1 MKGYRMYNKVKMSSA
16 KLAKL
21 LEDNKIM
28 IMKVSFL
35 LLHKLWII
43 VSILAVCIIINI
55 ELLSDTYRFAVDSK
69 ATEINSILLTLSYSF
84 LASSLF
90 YVLNVWMPDY
100 YSRKITKEL
109 MSKLKQ
115 SIKNNLSDV
124 VRKVNPLDMNDFKE
138 EKFVDNFIGMDL
150 SLPYPVGEQYSIK
163 DFIVRKMK
171 VVDSCCNTLLQ
182 KYSAQLSSEEVEFL
196 LKALSSFALRTP
208 LVIRD
213 FNISEENDVSNNQR
227 EYGESLLDLYQKSR
241 KL

>member
-1 MKGYRMYNKVKMSSA
+1 MKI
-16 KLAKL
+16 L
-21 LEDNKIM
+21 
-28 IMKVSFL
+28 FF
-35 LLHKLWII
+35 LLHKLWLIFAI
-43 VSILAVCIIINI
+43 LSIYVIINI
-55 ELLSDTYRFAVDSK
+55 ELLPDTYRYTIDNK
-69 ATEINSILLTLSYSF
+69 AKEINAILLTLSYSF

-115 SIKNNLSDV
+115 SIKNNLRDV

-138 EKFVDNFIGMDL
+138 DEFVNTFVRLDL
-150 SLPYPVGEQYSIK
+150 SVPYPVGKQYSTK
-163 DFIVRKMK
+163 DFIIRKMK
-171 VVDSCCNTLLQ
+171 VVDSCCNALLQ

-196 LKALSSFALRTP
+196 LKTLSSFALRNP
-208 LVIRD
+208 LIIRD

>member
-1 MKGYRMYNKVKMSSA
+1 MKI
-16 KLAKL
+16 L
-21 LEDNKIM
+21 
-28 IMKVSFL
+28 FF
-35 LLHKLWII
+35 LLHKLWLIFAI
-43 VSILAVCIIINI
+43 LSIYVIINI
-55 ELLSDTYRFAVDSK
+55 ELLPDTYRYTIDNK
-69 ATEINSILLTLSYSF
+69 AKEINAILLTLSYSF

-100 YSRKITKEL
+100 YSRKIAKEL

-115 SIKNNLSDV
+115 SIKNNLRDV

-138 EKFVDNFIGMDL
+138 DEFVNTFVRLDL
-150 SLPYPVGEQYSIK
+150 SVPYPVGKQYSTK
-163 DFIVRKMK
+163 DFIIRKMK
-171 VVDSCCNTLLQ
+171 VVDSCCNALLQ

-196 LKALSSFALRTP
+196 LKTLSPFALRNP
-208 LVIRD
+208 LIIRD

>member
-1 MKGYRMYNKVKMSSA
+1 MKI
-16 KLAKL
+16 L
-21 LEDNKIM
+21 
-28 IMKVSFL
+28 FF
-35 LLHKLWII
+35 LLHKLWLIFAI
-43 VSILAVCIIINI
+43 LSIYVIINI
-55 ELLSDTYRFAVDSK
+55 ELLPDTYRYTIDNK
-69 ATEINSILLTLSYSF
+69 AKEINAILLTLSYSF

-100 YSRKITKEL
+100 YSRKIAKEL

-115 SIKNNLSDV
+115 SIKNNLRDV

-138 EKFVDNFIGMDL
+138 DEFVNTFVRLDL
-150 SLPYPVGEQYSIK
+150 SVPYPVGKQNSTK
-163 DFIVRKMK
+163 DFIIRKMK
-171 VVDSCCNTLLQ
+171 VVDSCCNALLQ

-196 LKALSSFALRTP
+196 LKTLSSFALRNP
-208 LVIRD
+208 LIIRD

>member
-1 MKGYRMYNKVKMSSA
+1 MKI
-16 KLAKL
+16 L
-21 LEDNKIM
+21 
-28 IMKVSFL
+28 FF
-35 LLHKLWII
+35 LLHKLWLIFAI
-43 VSILAVCIIINI
+43 LSIYVIINI
-55 ELLSDTYRFAVDSK
+55 ELLPDTYRYTIDNK
-69 ATEINSILLTLSYSF
+69 AKEINAILLTLSYSF

-100 YSRKITKEL
+100 YSRKIAKEL

-115 SIKNNLSDV
+115 SIKNNLRDV

-138 EKFVDNFIGMDL
+138 DEFVNTFVRLDL
-150 SLPYPVGEQYSIK
+150 SVPYPVGKQYSTK
-163 DFIVRKMK
+163 DFIIRKMK
-171 VVDSCCNTLLQ
+171 VVDSCCNALLQ

-196 LKALSSFALRTP
+196 LKTLSSFALRNP
-208 LVIRD
+208 LIIRD